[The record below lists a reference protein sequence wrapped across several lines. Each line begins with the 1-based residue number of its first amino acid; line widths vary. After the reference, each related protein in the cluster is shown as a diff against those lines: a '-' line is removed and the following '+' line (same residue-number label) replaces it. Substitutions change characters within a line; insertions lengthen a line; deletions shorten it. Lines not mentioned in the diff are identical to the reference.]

1 MIAQRGHR
9 SPDERGADMDK
20 AIDDLEPLGE
30 TPALPPGD
38 GLDIVRHNVFDCI
51 AICED
56 DLAAGLLLF
65 KMIMLGR
72 YSKLMID
79 GERWYVRPRAKLCR
93 DVRLTRHQYDRALKL
108 LKAQG
113 YVRTRKVP
121 FELIHAYGPFTAFR
135 VTKTAAMKLKIFAKK
150 KGPIDSKI
158 TPKLP

>member
-1 MIAQRGHR
+1 
-9 SPDERGADMDK
+9 MDK
-20 AIDDLEPLGE
+20 AVDDLEPLGE
-30 TPALPPGD
+30 TPPLPPGD

-56 DLAAGLLLF
+56 DHAAGLLLF

-79 GERWYVRPRAKLCR
+79 GERWYVRPRSKLCR

-108 LKAQG
+108 LKEQG

-135 VTKTAAMKLKIFAKK
+135 VTKTAAMKLKIFGKK

-158 TPKLP
+158 TWKLP

>member
-1 MIAQRGHR
+1 
-9 SPDERGADMDK
+9 MDK
-20 AIDDLEPLGE
+20 AIDDVEPLEGI
-30 TPALPPGD
+30 PALPPGD

-51 AICED
+51 NICED
-56 DLAAGLLLF
+56 DLPAGLLLF

-79 GERWYVRPRAKLCR
+79 GERWYVRARAKLCR

-121 FELIHAYGPFTAFR
+121 FELMHVYGPFTAFR

>member
-1 MIAQRGHR
+1 
-9 SPDERGADMDK
+9 MDK
-20 AIDDLEPLGE
+20 AIDDVEPLEGI
-30 TPALPPGD
+30 PALPPGD

-56 DLAAGLLLF
+56 DLPAGLLLF
-65 KMIMLGR
+65 KMIILGR
-72 YSKLMID
+72 YSKLMIE
-79 GERWYVRPRAKLCR
+79 GERWYVRPRSKLCR